1 MNILCCLNDKYFYP
15 MITMISSIRRFNK
28 DKLNLFIITSDF
40 NKKYENKLLKFC
52 SSRDIEVKIFRQSA
66 NEYATGNSHYSI
78 DMYFRIFAFSILP
91 ENVEKVLY
99 LDADLIFQDNIS
111 NLYNVELNDKFIGV
125 ARDKDYGSDY
135 LHKHKNK
142 LNIRHDY
149 FNSGV
154 ILFNLKNIRN
164 KFSESDITK
173 AIEENNDK
181 IMYPDQDILNILY
194 EENEILFLDKK
205 FNHQLQYND
214 KPNIEGTTIIHYVGW
229 IKPWTHLN
237 LSDHELKYWDIFKDV
252 KMPIHYFK
260 QHIKMLFFPCKK
272 AIRKFKRI
280 IKNKK

>member
-15 MITMISSIRRFNK
+15 MITMISSIRKFNK

-40 NKKYENKLLKFC
+40 SKKYEKKLFKFC
-52 SSRDIEVKIFRQSA
+52 STRNIEMKIFHQNS
-66 NEYATGNSHYSI
+66 NEYTIGNSHYSI

-111 NLYNVELNDKFIGV
+111 NLYNVGLNDRLIAV
-125 ARDKDYGSDY
+125 IRDKDYNSDY
-135 LHKHKNK
+135 LHEHKNK
-142 LNIRHDY
+142 LNIKHDY

-154 ILFNLKNIRN
+154 ILFDLKNIRN
-164 KFSESDITK
+164 KLTESNITK
-173 AIEENNDK
+173 VIEENNDK

-194 EENEILFLDKK
+194 EEDEILFLDKK
-205 FNHQLQYND
+205 FNYQLQYKD
-214 KPNIEGTTIIHYVGW
+214 KLDIDNATIIHYVGW
-229 IKPWTHLN
+229 IKPWTHLK
-237 LSDHELKYWDIFKDV
+237 LSNHEAKYWDIFKDT
-252 KMPIHYFK
+252 KMPMHYFK
-260 QHIKMLFFPCKK
+260 QHIKMFFFPCKK